1 MRALRKA
8 TVLTAAGVALVG
20 VGIAIPPL
28 AMSASGPEVVVPAG
42 IPEGYY
48 DAAAGKT
55 GTELHAALH
64 GIIGNGEHLTYDQ
77 VWDALKS
84 TDADPANAANVIMV
98 YSGKSMSGDAGG
110 GDTDQWNR
118 EHTWAKSHGDFGTD
132 PGPGTDLF
140 HLRPCEV
147 GVNSTR
153 GNLDFDEGGSELPEA
168 PGNFVDGDSFEPRD
182 AVKGDIARGIMYMAV
197 RYDGDDGFAD
207 LEPNDSVGND
217 SQPFIGKL
225 SVLMAWHTQ
234 DPPDA
239 AEQARNDL
247 IFDQFQ
253 HNRNPFIDHPEYADA
268 IW

>member
-1 MRALRKA
+1 MRSLRKA
-8 TVLTAAGVALVG
+8 TVLTAAGVALAA

-28 AMSASGPEVVVPAG
+28 AMSASDPQVELPTGVPA
-42 IPEGYY
+42 GYY
-48 DAAAGKT
+48 DAAEGKT
-55 GTELHAALH
+55 GAELHSALH
-64 GIIGNGEHLTYDQ
+64 GIIGNGEHLSYDG
-77 VWDALKS
+77 VWDALKV
-84 TDADPANAANVIMV
+84 TDADPANAANVVMI
-98 YSGKSMSGDAGG
+98 YSGKSMSADAGG
-110 GDTDQWNR
+110 GGTDQWNR
-118 EHTWAKSHGDFGTD
+118 EHTWAKSHGDFGTSN
-132 PGPGTDLF
+132 GPGTDLF

-153 GNLDFDEGGSELPEA
+153 GNLDFDAGGEELADA

-182 AVKGDIARGIMYMAV
+182 AVKGDIARGILYMAV

-207 LEPNDSVGND
+207 LEPNDQVDNGSAPN
-217 SQPFIGKL
+217 IGKISML
-225 SVLMAWHTQ
+225 LAWNTQ

-239 AEQARNDL
+239 AEQARNDV